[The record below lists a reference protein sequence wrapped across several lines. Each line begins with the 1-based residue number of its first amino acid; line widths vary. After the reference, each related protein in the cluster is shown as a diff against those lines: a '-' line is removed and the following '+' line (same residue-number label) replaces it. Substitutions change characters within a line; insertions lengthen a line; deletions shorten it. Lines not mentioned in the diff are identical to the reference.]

1 MISSLQTDLSIFLT
15 EQIFQLKIKNY
26 ELKIFEMKENI
37 IQQKSF
43 AFAIRMV
50 ELFKYLQNE
59 KKEFVLSKQILR
71 SGTSIGANIEES
83 IGGASDKDFL
93 HKLTISYKEARE
105 TIYWLKLL
113 HATHYISEKEFN
125 SLHNDAEE
133 ICKILGKIQITL
145 KSRNS

>member
-1 MISSLQTDLSIFLT
+1 M
-15 EQIFQLKIKNY
+15 NAY
-26 ELKIFEMKENI
+26 
-37 IQQKSF
+37 
-43 AFAIRMV
+43 
-50 ELFKYLQNE
+50 KYLQTE

-71 SGTSIGANIEES
+71 SGTSIGTNVEEA
-83 IGGASDKDFL
+83 IGGQSKKDFIA
-93 HKLTISYKEARE
+93 KTSISYKEARE